1 MVVLLHR
8 MVFSLS
14 AFFEKYTDYATV
26 KLILNGLIDEYISA
40 NLKLYLEQLKS
51 YVMNQERSNT
61 K

>member
-8 MVFSLS
+8 MVFSLPT
-14 AFFEKYTDYATV
+14 FVEKYTNYVTI

-51 YVMNQERSNT
+51 YVMNQEHSNT